1 MSNETEHQWKVVP
14 PTSMYDTLYECSQCG
29 QRHFESLDNP
39 DSYLPKTGTEKAMC
53 TVKKFPSEWE
63 APKHMNIIF
72 ATGEIEPIEE
82 PHDQR
87 RFIVVLP
94 SDPETTQV
102 LETIKTGEAMNLEK
116 VCNLMGTPPGM
127 IKDGLTQQFLSD
139 LDKYLAETFCSILP
153 KTE

>member
-1 MSNETEHQWKVVP
+1 MSDGTEHQWKVVP

-39 DSYLPKTGTEKAMC
+39 DSYLPISGTEKAMC
-53 TVKKFPSEWE
+53 TAKKFPT
-63 APKHMNIIF
+63 NIIF
-72 ATGEIEPIEE
+72 STGHIQPIKEPL
-82 PHDQR
+82 DQR
-87 RFIVVLP
+87 RFIVVFP
-94 SDPETTQV
+94 SDPETADA
-102 LETIKTGEAMNLEK
+102 LETQAMNLEK